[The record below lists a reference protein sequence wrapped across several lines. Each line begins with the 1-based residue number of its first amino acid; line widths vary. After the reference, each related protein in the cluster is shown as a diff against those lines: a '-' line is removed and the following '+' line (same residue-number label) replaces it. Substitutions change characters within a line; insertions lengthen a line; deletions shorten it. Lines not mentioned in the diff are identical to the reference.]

1 MLKSLLLRGLALFAA
16 ATLLIACGNDGGVS
30 TGPGAKPRE
39 AKYEVT
45 GNYTGALTV
54 IYTAKGGG
62 TASVD
67 ITSLPWVR
75 DVTPDTNVGAVALAA
90 EHIGGALGLAGQ
102 TVTIKI
108 IVGGKVVKTQSETA
122 PASGRISVPV
132 VVWQF

>member
-1 MLKSLLLRGLALFAA
+1 MLKSLLFRGLALFAVT
-16 ATLLIACGNDGGVS
+16 TLLVACGGDGNVS
-30 TGPGAKPRE
+30 TGPGATPR
-39 AKYEVT
+39 ATKYEVS

-54 IYTAKGGG
+54 IYTAQGGG

-90 EHIGGALGLAGQ
+90 EHIGGALGVAGQ

-122 PASGRISVPV
+122 PANGRMSVPV